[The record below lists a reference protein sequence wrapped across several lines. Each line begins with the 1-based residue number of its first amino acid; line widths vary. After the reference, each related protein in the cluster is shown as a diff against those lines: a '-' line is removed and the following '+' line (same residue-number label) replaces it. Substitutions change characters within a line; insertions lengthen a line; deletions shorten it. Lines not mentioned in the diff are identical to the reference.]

1 MTPRSVPA
9 ALAIALAGFAT
20 LSIGDAVVKSM
31 AGQWPGTGVS
41 ALRYS
46 FGALGLA
53 IVVAL
58 RHGRAGFVLPR
69 PWLQAGRGAAVALAT
84 LCFFMG
90 VMAMPLASAT
100 AIQFTS
106 PIITALLSPC
116 VLKEKAPRAV
126 WAATLLAFAGVLV
139 VLRPNL
145 LALGPVALYPLGGAF
160 GMSWLMM
167 LNRKAAGDAPILV
180 MQFLLAVF
188 AAPLLVLAAALLGLD
203 RRSPFRLAR
212 AERHRGREMPRRRL
226 VRDHRPQPHL
236 HRGAARDRGDGGA
249 DDLCPA
255 ADGGPARLAL
265 VRQPPGRA
273 DLRRR
278 GLDHRRR
285 PLAMARP
292 GGAVGGGERRTDQT
306 NGQLAR
312 CRARR
317 AGSPERRRKSRLMCA
332 WSA

>member
-1 MTPRSVPA
+1 
-9 ALAIALAGFAT
+9 
-20 LSIGDAVVKSM
+20 M

-58 RHGRAGFVLPR
+58 RHGRGGFVLPR
-69 PWLQAGRGAAVALAT
+69 AGLQAGRGAAVALAT
-84 LCFFMG
+84 LCFFLG

-106 PIITALLSPC
+106 PILTALLSPL

-126 WAATLLAFAGVLV
+126 WASTLLAFAGVLV

-180 MQFLLAVF
+180 MQFLLAAF
-188 AAPLLVLAAALLGLD
+188 AAPLLLLAALLLHLGGAHFAVTPPSGIVVAKCLAVALFATTGHSLIYTAVLRATAATVAPMTYVQLLMAALLGWLWFGNRPD
-203 RRSPFRLAR
+203 LATF
-212 AERHRGREMPRRRL
+212 A
-226 VRDHRPQPHL
+226 
-236 HRGAARDRGDGGA
+236 GAALIVAGG
-249 DDLCPA
+249 L
-255 ADGGPARLAL
+255 
-265 VRQPPGRA
+265 
-273 DLRRR
+273 
-278 GLDHRRR
+278 
-285 PLAMARP
+285 
-292 GGAVGGGERRTDQT
+292 
-306 NGQLAR
+306 
-312 CRARR
+312 
-317 AGSPERRRKSRLMCA
+317 
-332 WSA
+332 W